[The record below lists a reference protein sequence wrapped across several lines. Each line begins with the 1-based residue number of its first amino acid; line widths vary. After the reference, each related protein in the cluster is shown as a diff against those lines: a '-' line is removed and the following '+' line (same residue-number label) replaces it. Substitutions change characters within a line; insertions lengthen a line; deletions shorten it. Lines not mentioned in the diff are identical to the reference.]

1 MFESIFLYKND
12 IYKIINIMK
21 IYKFNDLHFYKPN
34 LIKIVGPG
42 SVVKEHLAK
51 RLIISMHD
59 KYKNIYY
66 PNEFTNKNFGL
77 TIFTYEQY
85 QNYPKNIK
93 NITTNYYPNTLNDKI
108 RDFYLTRKFNIKHKK
123 ELELHIILFDMNL
136 FIHKSNSKR
145 YKYIDKLL
153 LNYKKLNLIIIY
165 YDYFTSDND
174 IKYNNDYILCLQ
186 DCLEF
191 NTKYIYKKYFDT
203 NYIDLTTLKQTYKEI
218 TKNNFNKMDGVMVLK
233 KGVKNK
239 FYKLDKLYCYESDR
253 LREKHADPNYDPI
266 SDDSNIRLM

>member
-1 MFESIFLYKND
+1 
-12 IYKIINIMK
+12 MK

-66 PNEFTNKNFGL
+66 PNEYSNKNFGL
-77 TIFTYEQY
+77 TIFTYEAQLF
-85 QNYPKNIK
+85 YPKNIK
-93 NITTNYYPNTLNDKI
+93 NMTINYYTTQDKI
-108 RDFYLTRKFNIKHKK
+108 RDFYLTRKFNMEENK
-123 ELELHIILFDMNL
+123 ELPIEIVLFDMKLLSHNP
-136 FIHKSNSKR
+136 KSKTF
-145 YKYIDKLL
+145 KYTDKLL

-165 YDYFTSDND
+165 HDYYASDID
-174 IKYNNDYILCLQ
+174 SKYSIDYTLCLQ
-186 DCLEF
+186 DCLDG
-191 NTKYIYKKYFDT
+191 NTRHIYKKYFDKSF
-203 NYIDLTTLKQTYKEI
+203 IDYETFKKTYREI
-218 TKNNFNKMDGVMVLK
+218 TKCNMNKMDGVMVLK
-233 KGVKNK
+233 KNVKNK
-239 FYKLDKLYCYESDR
+239 FYKLDKLYCSESVR